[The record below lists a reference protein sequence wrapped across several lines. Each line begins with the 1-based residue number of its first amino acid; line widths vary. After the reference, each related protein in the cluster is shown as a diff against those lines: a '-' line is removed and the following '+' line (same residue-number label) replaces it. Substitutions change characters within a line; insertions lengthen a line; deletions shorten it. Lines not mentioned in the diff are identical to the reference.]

1 MKSSPDASSFTIGLV
16 TFIFFF
22 SFISSFFNSVL
33 TVRGQQMGRDSYL
46 TLKIEPSLPFFSPSD
61 LLSGGEIRFS
71 CSPCSGK
78 RVSPGSRSEEHT
90 SEPQSRGHLVCRL
103 LLEQKKEAM
112 YT

>member
-46 TLKIEPSLPFFSPSD
+46 TLKIERSLPFFSPSD

-78 RVSPGSRSEEHT
+78 RVSPGSACFQSHKRNKTANGWSVLEFVFCDRS
-90 SEPQSRGHLVCRL
+90 
-103 LLEQKKEAM
+103 A
-112 YT
+112 